1 MDKLKLRD
9 EGRNIKEVNNALLK
23 YFSGQ
28 GGDKDNYTKM
38 TAALNDSQKAKIELA
53 ILWNLLED
61 SKFIIKDELSVI
73 DIKKFY
79 AALENLEDKF
89 QTRQAKDFLNLT
101 RLHFNAFKND
111 GELAAAL
118 RDAKAK
124 ELNTG
129 LATSISGAVAFQQT
143 RLAFATIMRLMPK
156 LPFLSSVNKGTL
168 SAATRYHIQKALES
182 AVDIGDVKIKLDLKV
197 KNPTFSNNTRIEINN
212 YLQALQE
219 AQAQAKQEIK
229 LLSWNPTA
237 LTHKPT
243 DPNPTPNNP
252 TNPQTPH
259 NPQATLNPTD
269 PQDVILSASE
279 KSKDKDEILRAAQY
293 DKNDEILR
301 AAQYDKIESQNK
313 AESSIKD
320 STSDAIT
327 KESTQELSEI
337 NFSAKTSEIKK

>member
-1 MDKLKLRD
+1 
-9 EGRNIKEVNNALLK
+9 
-23 YFSGQ
+23 
-28 GGDKDNYTKM
+28 
-38 TAALNDSQKAKIELA
+38 
-53 ILWNLLED
+53 
-61 SKFIIKDELSVI
+61 
-73 DIKKFY
+73 
-79 AALENLEDKF
+79 
-89 QTRQAKDFLNLT
+89 
-101 RLHFNAFKND
+101 
-111 GELAAAL
+111 
-118 RDAKAK
+118 
-124 ELNTG
+124 
-129 LATSISGAVAFQQT
+129 
-143 RLAFATIMRLMPK
+143 MRLIPK
-156 LPFLSSVNKGTL
+156 LPFLSGVNKGTL

-279 KSKDKDEILRAAQY
+279 KSKKRMRYFAQLSMTKRMRY
-293 DKNDEILR
+293 F
-301 AAQYDKIESQNK
+301 AQLSM
-313 AESSIKD
+313 
-320 STSDAIT
+320 T
-327 KESTQELSEI
+327 K
-337 NFSAKTSEIKK
+337 